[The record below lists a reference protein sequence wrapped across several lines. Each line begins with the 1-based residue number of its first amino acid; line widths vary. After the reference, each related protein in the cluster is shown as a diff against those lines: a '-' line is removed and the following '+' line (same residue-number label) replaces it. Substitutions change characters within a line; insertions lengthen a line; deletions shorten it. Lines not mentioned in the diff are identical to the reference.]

1 MFGFLHSMQNC
12 AMFNNMKKNLKNGV
26 REFFQELLP
35 QVTQQKRSDEII
47 NQEAQPTELDEL
59 KGFAML
65 LFAGCLVQEMF
76 DQKDAP
82 RQPIPRNISSLE
94 EERLEKEQKSFQDS
108 EASKQPQQRVTFATS
123 SSSVLNQEEE
133 ELFQKISSSTFKP
146 LPHDESETSRNSS
159 PWVLIDQEKK

>member
-146 LPHDESETSRNSS
+146 LPHDESETSRTSS
-159 PWVLIDQEKK
+159 PWVLIDREKK